1 MPMTVGES
9 LSRSRL
15 LFLMA
20 LMMVAGVV
28 CAGTFAIPYAFDDLD
43 VLQRIADYRTG
54 LLDWRAM
61 LMRPHNEH
69 AIPFIAFSFLL
80 STSVAGLASW
90 PLHTAIVVIHA
101 VGAWATGRT
110 ALSLT
115 ERPAAMWIAGCLYA
129 AAGGFVGSAL
139 WLSAG
144 SAFAMGAALLSVSTY
159 LSRAQGWRALSGS
172 VATLVGGI
180 AAMAGTAFA
189 GASLVFEGLAGRNRS
204 ARWLVYASVIGG
216 ALVLLR
222 VNAAIF
228 GVHPRLDFS
237 LAGVAMGGTLFGIA
251 PWEFVATWLPG
262 IGPLPL
268 AWRLA
273 LGAAVWLLMAAWLR
287 RMDVGSRRLLIACYA
302 AQVCFC
308 LVVGLGRSDDFTLAE
323 AARTDRYHVF
333 FLMPFSLHAGIAC
346 AMLLEGR
353 RRMLWRALFVAA
365 TPVALLG
372 SYQALNRSVFWDH
385 VNAQAAAAAHWRRLA
400 ELVTNEAERL
410 APDPLTL
417 SNGMVPI
424 AHYHRPLRLSTLI
437 LSARPELT
445 GRVRFV
451 SEEVGPLHEQR
462 QNAILSTW
470 LKELG
475 PQAPPLVVR
484 AGRMGLEPPGSL
496 LDFTRGPRADA
507 IKSGFHAWSQ
517 PGYHWMGKRGVVN
530 VAAGEGDVVLRA
542 YAPLDALRRKW
553 PGLPGVRVTVSL
565 NRERIGEVVVDQSA
579 PTTWT
584 IPRPPGLVFTA
595 GQVELVLEADRTWRP
610 LEVLP
615 GNFDEREL
623 SIAVIEVGLAAASKV
638 Q

>member
-1 MPMTVGES
+1 MTVGES
-9 LSRSRL
+9 LFRSRL
-15 LFLMA
+15 LFLIA
-20 LMMVAGVV
+20 LMIVAGAV
-28 CAGTFAIPYAFDDLD
+28 CAGTFAIPYAFDDLE
-43 VLQRIADYRTG
+43 VLQRVADYRTG

-69 AIPFIAFSFLL
+69 AIPFIAFGFLL
-80 STSVAGLASW
+80 STWVAGLASW

-101 VGAWATGRT
+101 AGAWATGRT

-115 ERPAAMWIAGCLYA
+115 ERPVAMWIAGCLYA

-139 WLSAG
+139 WLTAG

-159 LSRAQGWRALSGS
+159 LSRAQGWRAFSGS
-172 VATLVGGI
+172 VIALVGGI

-189 GASLVFEGLAGRNRS
+189 GTSLVFDGLAGRNRS
-204 ARWLVYASVIGG
+204 ARWLVYASAIG
-216 ALVLLR
+216 ATLVLLR

-237 LAGVAMGGTLFGIA
+237 MVGVAMGGTLFVIA
-251 PWEFVATWLPG
+251 PWEFVATWLPAVG
-262 IGPLPL
+262 SLPL

-273 LGAAVWLLMAAWLR
+273 LGTAIWLLLAGSLR
-287 RMDVGSRRLLIACYA
+287 RVDVPSRRLLIACYA
-302 AQVCFC
+302 AEVCFC
-308 LVVGLGRSDDFTLAE
+308 LVVGLGRSVDLTLAE

-333 FLMPFSLHAGIAC
+333 FLMPFALHAGIAG

-353 RRMLWRALFVAA
+353 RRMLWQAVLLGAA
-365 TPVALLG
+365 PVALLG
-372 SYQALNRSVFWDH
+372 SYQTLNRSVFWDH
-385 VNAQAAAAAHWRRLA
+385 VNAQTAAAAHWRRLA

-410 APDPLTL
+410 APDRLTL
-417 SNGMVPI
+417 SDGLVPI

-437 LSARPELT
+437 LSARPELA

-451 SEEVGPLHEQR
+451 SEEVGPLDEQR
-462 QNAILSTW
+462 QNAILGSW

-475 PQAPPLVVR
+475 SQAPPLVVR
-484 AGRMGLEPPGSL
+484 AGRIGLEPPGSL
-496 LDFTRGPRADA
+496 LDFTHGPRADA
-507 IKSGFHAWSQ
+507 IKGGFHAWSQ

-542 YAPLDALRRKW
+542 YAPLEALRRKW
-553 PGLPGVRVTVSL
+553 PGLPGVRVTVFL
-565 NRERIGEVVVDQSA
+565 NGERVGEVIVDQSA

-584 IPRPPGLVFTA
+584 IPRPRELDSGD

-610 LEVLP
+610 IEVLP

-623 SIAVIEVGLAAASKV
+623 SIAVIEVGLATASKV